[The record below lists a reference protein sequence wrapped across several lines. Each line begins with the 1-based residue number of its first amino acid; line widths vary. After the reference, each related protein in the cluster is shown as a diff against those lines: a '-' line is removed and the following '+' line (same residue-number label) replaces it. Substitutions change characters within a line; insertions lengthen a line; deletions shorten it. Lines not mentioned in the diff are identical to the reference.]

1 MYEVNNPWHQPK
13 KEWVYAP
20 TWRTMEHCP
29 MNESSS
35 IFPKSYILTD
45 GVNVVKAYYSNF
57 DWYWHDSFTHE
68 VITLFP
74 IYWIDLPS
82 N

>member
-1 MYEVNNPWHQPK
+1 MYETNNPWHQPK

-20 TWRTMEHCP
+20 TWRTME
-29 MNESSS
+29 SV
-35 IFPKSYILTD
+35 PKDPFYPVVLTD

-57 DWYWHDSFTHE
+57 DWSWHDVNTHNI
-68 VITLFP
+68 ITLFP